1 MAYRVAVADDSGGW
15 ARVDRLER
23 YAAVAESLA
32 RLSDRRLRDL
42 LDGSAVVGTGIGGTT
57 SVVHVDG
64 TPVFVKQVPLTDLE
78 RRPEHVM
85 STANLFD
92 LPLGC
97 QYGVGSPSFGVW
109 RELAALATTSS
120 WVLAGRTAAFPL
132 LYHWRVL
139 DDCHLALSDELADV
153 ETAVAHWDGS
163 SAVRRRIEAIAGAT
177 AAVTVFLE
185 YVPFGLEA
193 WMEEHVGG
201 DEPAAEAAITMVHD
215 ALRRDVAFMNAAGVF
230 HFDAHLGNILTD
242 GHRLY
247 LADFGLATS
256 PRYELTAAEEG
267 FLARNRS
274 HDPCH
279 TVTRLVDWLVTH
291 LTGRPHW
298 TERDELVRR
307 WAEGEEPA
315 DVLPAAARII
325 TRYAPIAV
333 VVNDF
338 YRRLHT
344 EDRSTPY
351 PADEVERA
359 CAATGFDL

>member
-1 MAYRVAVADDSGGW
+1 
-15 ARVDRLER
+15 
-23 YAAVAESLA
+23 
-32 RLSDRRLRDL
+32 
-42 LDGSAVVGTGIGGTT
+42 
-57 SVVHVDG
+57 
-64 TPVFVKQVPLTDLE
+64 
-78 RRPEHVM
+78 
-85 STANLFD
+85 
-92 LPLGC
+92 
-97 QYGVGSPSFGVW
+97 
-109 RELAALATTSS
+109 
-120 WVLAGRTAAFPL
+120 
-132 LYHWRVL
+132 
-139 DDCHLALSDELADV
+139 
-153 ETAVAHWDGS
+153 
-163 SAVRRRIEAIAGAT
+163 
-177 AAVTVFLE
+177 
-185 YVPFGLEA
+185 
-193 WMEEHVGG
+193 MEEHVGG

-291 LTGRPHW
+291 LTGRTRTGPNGMSSSAA
-298 TERDELVRR
+298 

-325 TRYAPIAV
+325 TRDAPIAV

-338 YRRLHT
+338 
-344 EDRSTPY
+344 
-351 PADEVERA
+351 
-359 CAATGFDL
+359 

>member
-1 MAYRVAVADDSGGW
+1 
-15 ARVDRLER
+15 
-23 YAAVAESLA
+23 
-32 RLSDRRLRDL
+32 
-42 LDGSAVVGTGIGGTT
+42 
-57 SVVHVDG
+57 
-64 TPVFVKQVPLTDLE
+64 
-78 RRPEHVM
+78 
-85 STANLFD
+85 
-92 LPLGC
+92 
-97 QYGVGSPSFGVW
+97 
-109 RELAALATTSS
+109 
-120 WVLAGRTAAFPL
+120 
-132 LYHWRVL
+132 
-139 DDCHLALSDELADV
+139 
-153 ETAVAHWDGS
+153 
-163 SAVRRRIEAIAGAT
+163 
-177 AAVTVFLE
+177 
-185 YVPFGLEA
+185 
-193 WMEEHVGG
+193 
-201 DEPAAEAAITMVHD
+201 MVHD

-291 LTGRPHW
+291 LTGRRHW
-298 TERDELVRR
+298 TERDALVRR

-338 YRRLHT
+338 YRRLYT